1 MDQAD
6 RAHPLCPLVYPISSL
21 SESATIV
28 LGVLLV
34 VSAVNGMVKLYG
46 HTFRHPEPD
55 LKPKHDGIEERK
67 MNSTLPTQPPTQIQ
81 PSTQQ
86 AYR

>member
-34 VSAVNGMVKLYG
+34 VSAVNGMVNFMGILLDILSQ
-46 HTFRHPEPD
+46 TLSLNMTA
-55 LKPKHDGIEERK
+55 LKKGR
-67 MNSTLPTQPPTQIQ
+67 
-81 PSTQQ
+81 
-86 AYR
+86 

>member
-34 VSAVNGMVKLYG
+34 FSAVNGMVNFMGTLLDILSQ
-46 HTFRHPEPD
+46 TLSLNMTA
-55 LKPKHDGIEERK
+55 LKKGR
-67 MNSTLPTQPPTQIQ
+67 
-81 PSTQQ
+81 
-86 AYR
+86 